1 MLIDLQ
7 GTTYRTHDALAT
19 LLMQQ
24 YGVKLM
30 GSSEYWIQVE
40 GDLDDTTV
48 ASILSIDTSVLEQT
62 PEPPTQQQLL
72 AQLNL
77 ELELQAEAMSEM
89 MEVLSVL

>member
-1 MLIDLQ
+1 MVIELQ
-7 GTTYRTHDALAT
+7 GTTGRTHDALAT

-30 GSSEYWIQVE
+30 GSSQYWIQVE

-48 ASILSIDTSVLEQT
+48 ANIMGIDTSVLEQT

-72 AQLNL
+72 ERLNL

>member
-7 GTTYRTHDALAT
+7 GTTRRTHDALAT

-30 GSSEYWIQVE
+30 GSSQYWIQVE

-48 ASILSIDTSVLEQT
+48 ASIMGIDTSVLEQT
-62 PEPPTQQQLL
+62 PEPPTPQQLL
-72 AQLNL
+72 EQLNL

-89 MEVLSVL
+89 MEVIGVL

>member
-1 MLIDLQ
+1 MVIELQ
-7 GTTYRTHDALAT
+7 GTTGRTHDALAT

-30 GSSEYWIQVE
+30 GSSQYWIQVE

-48 ASILSIDTSVLEQT
+48 ASIMGIDTSILEQT
-62 PEPPTQQQLL
+62 PEPPTQQQLIER
-72 AQLNL
+72 LNL